1 MSLHRTLRHASR
13 RASVTGAP
21 AAARTLLGAGAA
33 VGAGDRGADAS
44 GDAHSV
50 TVRPDPVAPGGSFA
64 VFDGGSCPGEAVF
77 GGAEIPKPALS
88 PLRNQAGG
96 TGTVPESTGPGA
108 YTVTLLFGGGK
119 GVGQQRKTTRSLAV
133 SGEPGRAGAAHRTGR
148 AGGRTGGRDG
158 AAVPRGGSETG
169 LGGGSGASAAVTV
182 LGGARPAG
190 AAGRGAVRCRRR
202 VRNGRG

>member
-1 MSLHRTLRHASR
+1 MSLRRTLRHASR
-13 RASVTGAP
+13 CASVTGAP

-33 VGAGDRGADAS
+33 VRAGDRGADAS

-77 GGAEIPKPALS
+77 GGAEIPKPAPS

-119 GVGQQRKTTRSLAV
+119 GVGQQRKSTRSLAV

-148 AGGRTGGRDG
+148 AGGRDG
-158 AAVPRGGSETG
+158 AAVPRDGSETG
-169 LGGGSGASAAVTV
+169 LGGGSGASTAVTV

>member
-1 MSLHRTLRHASR
+1 M
-13 RASVTGAP
+13 TGAL
-21 AAARTLLGAGAA
+21 AAARALLGAGAA
-33 VGAGDRGADAS
+33 VSAGDRGADVS
-44 GDAHSV
+44 GEAHSV
-50 TVRPDPVAPGGSFA
+50 TVRPDPVAPGGRFA
-64 VFDGGSCPGEAVF
+64 VFDGGSCPGEAGEAVF

-108 YTVTLLFGGGK
+108 YTVTLLGGGGK
-119 GVGQQRKTTRSLAV
+119 GVGQQRKIAGSLTV
-133 SGEPGRAGAAHRTGR
+133 SGEPGRAGAAHWTGR
-148 AGGRTGGRDG
+148 AGGRDG

-169 LGGGSGASAAVTV
+169 LGGGSGVSTAVTV

-190 AAGRGAVRCRRR
+190 TAGRGAVLCRRR